1 MTSATCRTRT
11 ASPGR
16 LSPPGG
22 LKTAWRRKVSGLAG
36 RPDMPRFKARKAEDD
51 MDVASRVL
59 ELAQQT
65 ADVAVADAKREA
77 EEILARAR
85 QEAEKIIAE
94 AKARAEHP

>member
-1 MTSATCRTRT
+1 MR
-11 ASPGR
+11 
-16 LSPPGG
+16 
-22 LKTAWRRKVSGLAG
+22 
-36 RPDMPRFKARKAEDD
+36 RFKARKPEDD

-94 AKARAEHP
+94 ARARAEHP